1 MGFPGKVVSRGIRVK
16 PRLQSS
22 EVERAMIGKTKQLR
36 APANGKTDVYMTVRS
51 TPEYAVWLAGLAR
64 MTHRSRQEVLQYS
77 VEKYSAEHGHPN
89 GIPPER
95 TILLLSQISRCLW
108 V

>member
-1 MGFPGKVVSRGIRVK
+1 
-16 PRLQSS
+16 
-22 EVERAMIGKTKQLR
+22 MIAKTKQLR

-95 TILLLSQISRCLW
+95 TIR
-108 V
+108 